1 MQPSNASTDLSIQIK
16 ALARPQDI
24 RGLSITGLHV
34 VMAIRLCAVFER
46 AGRDPVPDL
55 ASRYRSVEAACA
67 VDGLVRTVKH
77 SWPEPFMVNRPCCLT
92 MTGDEATLA
101 QITRAATAADRAAFA
116 RAIEGFV
123 ESARHEALFCAAIHA
138 AALLQAGRNP
148 NGT

>member
-1 MQPSNASTDLSIQIK
+1 MQPSNAQANLHSQIK
-16 ALARPQDI
+16 ALARPQDM

-34 VMAIRLCAVFER
+34 VMAIRLCAAFDR

-55 ASRYRSVEAACA
+55 AARYRSVEAACA

-77 SWPEPFMVNRPCCLT
+77 CWPEPFMVNRPCCLA

-101 QITRAATAADRAAFA
+101 HMTRAAMAADRDEFA

-123 ESARHEALFCAAIHA
+123 PIERHEALFSAAVHA
-138 AALLQAGRNP
+138 TALLLTAHDL